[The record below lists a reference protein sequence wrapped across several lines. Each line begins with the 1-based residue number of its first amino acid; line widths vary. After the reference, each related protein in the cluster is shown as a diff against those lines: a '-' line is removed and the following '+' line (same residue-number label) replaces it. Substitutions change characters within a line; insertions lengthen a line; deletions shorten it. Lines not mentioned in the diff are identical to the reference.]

1 MECRR
6 CPDND
11 ADARYCS
18 ECGRPLAVTSPNS
31 LQSYAELE
39 HAFSAAVEQ
48 QIATS
53 EILRIIG
60 SAHTNPQPVF
70 DAIVQSAVRLCN
82 ASNAAMFQTDGKMVY
97 HPANYGASPETLAA
111 VRARYPRPL
120 DMESTPGIAILTR
133 SVVHTP
139 DIEDPSAVELARQVG
154 RLLGFRS
161 VVTVPMLRG
170 GDAVGAIVVARREPG
185 RFSDREI
192 QLLRTFA
199 DQAVIAVE
207 NVRLFTELQN
217 KNQALTES
225 LDQQTATSEILRVIG
240 DSPTNTQPVFDA
252 IVRHAARL
260 CDAAFSG
267 LALADEELLMLP
279 AAHGLSDTD
288 SAKFLGAFPI
298 RLGRDTVSGCAILDG
313 RTAHVADQAADPAYA
328 RNPGQRVGTR
338 TIVAVPMLRH
348 GRAIG
353 AVSAWRREVRP
364 FTEEQIALL
373 QTFADQAVIAIDNV
387 RLFNETKEAL
397 EQQTATAEI
406 LRVISSSPTDTQ
418 PVFDTIIRN
427 AVRLSGAAWGIMS
440 RVEGGLVHIAAHQNL
455 DAGVLARLRRIWPQ
469 PVAGAG
475 PTSRVAATGQVFRAV
490 DIEAEDHGLSPDAL
504 TDFRARGIRSMLVVP
519 MFRHGDV
526 IGTINLT
533 HQAVGA
539 FSDAH
544 VALIKTF
551 ADQAVIAIDNVRLFK
566 ELERRTLE
574 LTRSVG
580 QLTALADV
588 GRALSSTLDLDAVLR
603 TIVTRASQL
612 AGTDAC
618 SVFEYDAAT
627 EAFHLRATHNLDE
640 DVAAVARRT
649 PVHKGEG
656 VQGRMAL
663 TRQPVQIPDIAAE
676 DAYRG
681 RLREILLRTGTRA
694 VLAIPMLRDDELIGS
709 LTVNKKTPGEFQSE
723 IIELLNT
730 FATQSAIAIQNA
742 RLFRELQAK
751 SEQLEL
757 AGKHKSEFLANVSH
771 ELRTPMNA
779 ILGFN
784 ELILDG
790 IYGEVAP
797 EVTVP
802 LTDIQNS
809 GRHLLR
815 LINNVLDLSKIEAG
829 RMELSLGDY
838 LVPDTV
844 DRVKASLS
852 SLAAQKGIALVTA
865 VPADLPLAR
874 GDAGRITQ
882 CLMNLAGNALKFTRE
897 GRVEIAVD
905 LRGDTLQYRVT
916 DTGIGIAKDQLEAIF
931 GEFQQGDPTITREFG
946 GTGLGLSITKKFV
959 EMHGGRIWVDSELG
973 KGSTFS
979 FAIPVRANHVKPA

>member
-18 ECGRPLAVTSPNS
+18 ECGRPLATPSPS
-31 LQSYAELE
+31 RLRPESYPELE
-39 HAFSAAVEQ
+39 HAVSAAVEQ

-53 EILRIIG
+53 EILRVIG
-60 SAHTNPQPVF
+60 SAHTNAQPVF
-70 DAIVQSAVRLCN
+70 EAIVRSAVRLCK
-82 ASNAAMFQTDGKMVY
+82 ASNAAVFQTDGKMVY

-120 DMESTPGIAILTR
+120 DMESTPGMAILTR

-139 DIEDPSAVELARQVG
+139 DIEDPSAVEHVRQVG
-154 RLLGFRS
+154 RLLGFRGL
-161 VVTVPMLRG
+161 VTVPMLRD

-185 RFSDREI
+185 RFSDSEI
-192 QLLRTFA
+192 HLLQTFA

-207 NVRLFTELQN
+207 NVRLFTELQG

-240 DSPTNTQPVFDA
+240 DSPTDTQPVFDA

-298 RLGRDTVSGCAILDG
+298 RLGRDSVSGCAILDG
-313 RTAHVADQAADPAYA
+313 RTVHVADQAAEPAYA
-328 RNPGQRVGTR
+328 GNPGQRVGTR

-353 AVSAWRREVRP
+353 AVSAWRREARP
-364 FTEEQIALL
+364 FTEKQIALL
-373 QTFADQAVIAIDNV
+373 QI
-387 RLFNETKEAL
+387 
-397 EQQTATAEI
+397 
-406 LRVISSSPTDTQ
+406 
-418 PVFDTIIRN
+418 
-427 AVRLSGAAWGIMS
+427 
-440 RVEGGLVHIAAHQNL
+440 
-455 DAGVLARLRRIWPQ
+455 
-469 PVAGAG
+469 
-475 PTSRVAATGQVFRAV
+475 
-490 DIEAEDHGLSPDAL
+490 
-504 TDFRARGIRSMLVVP
+504 
-519 MFRHGDV
+519 
-526 IGTINLT
+526 
-533 HQAVGA
+533 
-539 FSDAH
+539 
-544 VALIKTF
+544 F

-566 ELERRTLE
+566 ELERRTLD

-588 GRALSSTLDLDAVLR
+588 GRALSSTLDLDAVLH

-618 SVFEYDAAT
+618 SVFEYDSAT
-627 EAFHLRATHNLDE
+627 EAFHLRASHNLDE
-640 DVAAVARRT
+640 EVAALARRT
-649 PVHKGEG
+649 PVGKGEG
-656 VQGRMAL
+656 VQGRMAV
-663 TRQPVQIPDIAAE
+663 TRQPVQIADIGAE

-681 RLREILLRTGTRA
+681 PLREVLLRTGTRA

-709 LTVNKKTPGEFQSE
+709 LTVNKKTPGEFASE
-723 IIELLNT
+723 VIEMLTT

-751 SEQLEL
+751 SQQLEI
-757 AGKHKSEFLANVSH
+757 AGRHKSEFLANVSH

-790 IYGEVAP
+790 VYGDVPP
-797 EVTVP
+797 EVKVP
-802 LTDIQNS
+802 LDDIQNS
-809 GRHLLR
+809 GKHLLR

-829 RMELSLGDY
+829 RMELSLSDY
-838 LVPDTV
+838 LVQDTV
-844 DRVKASLS
+844 DRVRASLS
-852 SLAAQKGIALVTA
+852 SLAAQKRIALVTA
-865 VPADLPLAR
+865 VPSDLPLAR

-905 LRGDTLQYRVT
+905 LRGDVLQYRVT
-916 DTGIGIAKDQLEAIF
+916 DTGIGIAKDQIEAIF
-931 GEFQQGDPTITREFG
+931 GEFRQGDPTITREFG

-959 EMHGGRIWVDSELG
+959 EMHGGRIWVESDLG
-973 KGSTFS
+973 KGSTFT
-979 FAIPVRANHVKPA
+979 FAIPVRAEDVKPA

>member
-1 MECRR
+1 
-6 CPDND
+6 
-11 ADARYCS
+11 
-18 ECGRPLAVTSPNS
+18 V
-31 LQSYAELE
+31 
-39 HAFSAAVEQ
+39 SAAVEQ

-53 EILRIIG
+53 EILRVIG
-60 SAHTNPQPVF
+60 SAHTNAQPVF
-70 DAIVQSAVRLCN
+70 EAIVRSAVRLCK
-82 ASNAAMFQTDGKMVY
+82 ASNAAVLQTDGKMVY

-120 DMESTPGIAILTR
+120 DMESTPGMAILTR

-139 DIEDPSAVELARQVG
+139 DIEDPSAVEHVRQVG
-154 RLLGFRS
+154 RLLGFRGL
-161 VVTVPMLRG
+161 VTVPMLRG

-185 RFSDREI
+185 RFSDSEI
-192 QLLRTFA
+192 HLLQTFA

-207 NVRLFTELQN
+207 NVRLFTELQG

-240 DSPTNTQPVFDA
+240 DSPTDTQPVFDA

-288 SAKFLGAFPI
+288 SAKFLVAFPI
-298 RLGRDTVSGCAILDG
+298 RLGRDSVSGRAILDG
-313 RTAHVADQAADPAYA
+313 RTVHVADQAADPAFA
-328 RNPGQRVGTR
+328 GNPGQRVGTR

-364 FTEEQIALL
+364 FTEKQIALL
-373 QTFADQAVIAIDNV
+373 Q
-387 RLFNETKEAL
+387 
-397 EQQTATAEI
+397 
-406 LRVISSSPTDTQ
+406 
-418 PVFDTIIRN
+418 
-427 AVRLSGAAWGIMS
+427 
-440 RVEGGLVHIAAHQNL
+440 
-455 DAGVLARLRRIWPQ
+455 
-469 PVAGAG
+469 
-475 PTSRVAATGQVFRAV
+475 
-490 DIEAEDHGLSPDAL
+490 
-504 TDFRARGIRSMLVVP
+504 
-519 MFRHGDV
+519 
-526 IGTINLT
+526 
-533 HQAVGA
+533 
-539 FSDAH
+539 
-544 VALIKTF
+544 TF

-566 ELERRTLE
+566 ELERRTLD

-588 GRALSSTLDLDAVLR
+588 GRALSSTLDLDAVLH

-618 SVFEYDAAT
+618 SVFEYDGAT
-627 EAFHLRATHNLDE
+627 EAFHLRASHNLDE
-640 DVAAVARRT
+640 EVAALARLT
-649 PVHKGEG
+649 PVGKGEG
-656 VQGRMAL
+656 VQGRMAV
-663 TRQPVQIPDIAAE
+663 TRQPLQIPDIAAE

-681 RLREILLRTGTRA
+681 PLREILLRTGTRA
-694 VLAIPMLRDDELIGS
+694 VLAVPMLRDDELIGS
-709 LTVNKKTPGEFQSE
+709 LTVNKKTPGEFASE
-723 IIELLNT
+723 VIEMLAT

-751 SEQLEL
+751 SQQLEI
-757 AGKHKSEFLANVSH
+757 ASRHKSEFLANISH

-784 ELILDG
+784 ELIVDG
-790 IYGEVAP
+790 VYGEVPP
-797 EVTVP
+797 EVKVP
-802 LTDIQNS
+802 LDDIQNS

-829 RMELSLGDY
+829 RMELSLSDY
-838 LVPDTV
+838 LVQDTV
-844 DRVKASLS
+844 DRVRASLS

-865 VPADLPLAR
+865 VPSDLPLAR
-874 GDAGRITQ
+874 GDAGRIIQ

-905 LRGDTLQYRVT
+905 LRGDVLQYRVT
-916 DTGIGIAKDQLEAIF
+916 DTGIGIAKDQVEAIF

-959 EMHGGRIWVDSELG
+959 EMHGGRIWVESDLG
-973 KGSTFS
+973 KGSTFT
-979 FAIPVRANHVKPA
+979 FAIPVRAEHVKLA